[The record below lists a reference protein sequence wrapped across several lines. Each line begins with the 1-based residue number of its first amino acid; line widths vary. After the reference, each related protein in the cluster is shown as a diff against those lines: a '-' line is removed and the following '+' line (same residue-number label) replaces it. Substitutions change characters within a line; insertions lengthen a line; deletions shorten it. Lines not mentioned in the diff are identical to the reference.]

1 MILPTGEYLYEIRQA
16 GESIGNE
23 QMRVS
28 AGALAG
34 VRLAADGRSKLEI
47 DAALTDDGA
56 IQRVSIRYASSLFK
70 RTATY
75 EAVDDNFRGSVS
87 AVAGR
92 NEIVIKLG
100 RFREVDITGIT
111 MFRALIVA
119 RVRIR
124 DQPRWTGRVAI
135 IDANSLVAASIKQ
148 TCRKHGPTRNLWI
161 YETRMGDSEEVELD
175 DSGRLIK
182 RRDNRHIESILTKF
196 EPAA

>member
-1 MILPTGEYLYEIRQA
+1 MKRRRQNSQRGCVRWFRNLKHRDDPSHGEYLYEIRQA
-16 GESIGNE
+16 GEVYLSE

-28 AGALAG
+28 ASALAG

-56 IQRVSIRYASSLFK
+56 VQRVSIRYASSLFK

-100 RFREVDITGIT
+100 RFRKVT
-111 MFRALIVA
+111 
-119 RVRIR
+119 
-124 DQPRWTGRVAI
+124 
-135 IDANSLVAASIKQ
+135 
-148 TCRKHGPTRNLWI
+148 
-161 YETRMGDSEEVELD
+161 
-175 DSGRLIK
+175 
-182 RRDNRHIESILTKF
+182 
-196 EPAA
+196 